1 MIKISKQHEKN
12 EMRKIQMTEKQEFWD
27 IYNEKKERTGRT
39 MKRND
44 WCLKDGEYHLTVLG
58 VIKRTDGRFLITKR
72 VMTKAWAPGCWEVS
86 GGAAQAGEESYEAV
100 LREVKEE
107 TGYTLTSYRF
117 CGLVTFVSGDGVT
130 EYMSLFHADGF
141 EGEQIA
147 CDEGVLEWVDIN
159 KIQDL
164 NLWRG
169 DKIFLKL
176 IAEKVPFFSLK
187 LVYDG
192 HDGLV
197 SAVLNGTE
205 LDLEKV

>member
-1 MIKISKQHEKN
+1 
-12 EMRKIQMTEKQEFWD
+12 
-27 IYNEKKERTGRT
+27 
-39 MKRND
+39 
-44 WCLKDGEYHLTVLG
+44 
-58 VIKRTDGRFLITKR
+58 
-72 VMTKAWAPGCWEVS
+72 
-86 GGAAQAGEESYEAV
+86 
-100 LREVKEE
+100 
-107 TGYTLTSYRF
+107 
-117 CGLVTFVSGDGVT
+117 
-130 EYMSLFHADGF
+130 MSLFHADGF

-169 DKIFLKL
+169 DKIFFKTDSR
-176 IAEKVPFFSLK
+176 KRFRFFSLK

>member
-1 MIKISKQHEKN
+1 MSKPVTTLCYIEQDGKYLMLHRTK
-12 EMRKIQMTEKQEFWD
+12 KKQD
-27 IYNEKKERTGRT
+27 INGGKWIGVGGHLEEGESPE
-39 MKRND
+39 D
-44 WCLKDGEYHLTVLG
+44 CLV
-58 VIKRTDGRFLITKR
+58 
-72 VMTKAWAPGCWEVS
+72 
-86 GGAAQAGEESYEAV
+86 
-100 LREVKEE
+100 REVREE
-107 TGYTLTSYRF
+107 TGLTLTSYTFR
-117 CGLVTFVSGDGVT
+117 GLITFISDRQET
-130 EYMSLFHADGF
+130 ELMCLFTADGF

>member
-1 MIKISKQHEKN
+1 M
-12 EMRKIQMTEKQEFWD
+12 
-27 IYNEKKERTGRT
+27 
-39 MKRND
+39 
-44 WCLKDGEYHLTVLG
+44 
-58 VIKRTDGRFLITKR
+58 
-72 VMTKAWAPGCWEVS
+72 
-86 GGAAQAGEESYEAV
+86 
-100 LREVKEE
+100 
-107 TGYTLTSYRF
+107 
-117 CGLVTFVSGDGVT
+117 T

>member
-1 MIKISKQHEKN
+1 M
-12 EMRKIQMTEKQEFWD
+12 EFWD
-27 IYNEKKERTGRT
+27 IYDKDKKPTGRT

-58 VIKRTDGRFLITKR
+58 VVARPDGTFLITKR